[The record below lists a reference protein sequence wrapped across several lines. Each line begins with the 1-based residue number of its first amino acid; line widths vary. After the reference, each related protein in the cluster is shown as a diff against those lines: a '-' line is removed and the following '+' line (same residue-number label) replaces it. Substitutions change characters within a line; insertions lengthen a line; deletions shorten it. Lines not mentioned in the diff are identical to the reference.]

1 MKNPKAQLRF
11 ASLLSLVLLACTA
24 AFGQIT
30 PLGDTY
36 TNSGDPTTNYGAQ
49 KTA

>member
-1 MKNPKAQLRF
+1 MKKPTAQLRL
-11 ASLLSLVLLACTA
+11 ASLLSLILLACTA

-36 TNSGDPTTNYGAQ
+36 TNSSDPTTNYGA
-49 KTA
+49 